1 MRHKLQSNRG
11 FTLIELLVVIAIIAI
26 LVALLLPAVQQ
37 AREAARRTQ
46 CKNNLKQI
54 GLSLHNYHDTFD
66 TFPPGNRG
74 MTDWNLKNSAN
85 WRSMVLPYLD
95 QAPVYNQL
103 NFETGNFAGNSYLGN
118 EVLKGFKMP
127 AFLCPSSTIDAFDNS
142 ENTWSN
148 TERGLNHHYV
158 GIAGAAPPITGLSTG
173 WRDCGHGWSC
183 DTGLLASNEN
193 FRIADAK
200 DGSTNTIMVAEQ
212 SGYTNGRVL
221 YANYYG
227 GWHGA
232 RHLNSIRASS
242 CGDLWQAG
250 TTCVRFAPNSDIV
263 QTGANETRYRNNTVI
278 NSEHVGGLQVM
289 LGDGSVKFLSENIDF
304 PTLKLLCAKRD
315 GQVVG
320 EW

>member
-1 MRHKLQSNRG
+1 MKRG

-54 GLSLHNYHDTFD
+54 GLALHNYHDTYD
-66 TFPPGNRG
+66 TFPFGNRG
-74 MTDWNLKNSAN
+74 MTDWNMKNSTN
-85 WRSMVLPYLD
+85 WRSMILPYLD

-103 NFETGNFAGNSYLGN
+103 NFEDGNFAANSYAGN
-118 EVLKGFKMP
+118 EVLIGLKLDV
-127 AFLCPSSTIDAFDNS
+127 FLCPSSTIDPFDNS

-148 TERGLNHHYV
+148 TMKGLNHQYV
-158 GIAGAAPPITGLSTG
+158 GIAGAAPPVQGLNDG

-183 DTGLLASNEN
+183 NSGLLVSNEV
-193 FRIADAK
+193 FKMRDAK
-200 DGSTNTIMVAEQ
+200 DGTSNTMIISEQ

-221 YANYYG
+221 NANYYG

-232 RHLNSIRASS
+232 RHLNSLKASS
-242 CGDLWQAG
+242 CSDLWQAG

-263 QTGANETRYRNNTVI
+263 QTGANETKYRNNTVI
-278 NSEHVGGLQVM
+278 NSEHVGGLQV
-289 LGDGSVKFLSENIDF
+289 LLADGSARFMSENIDF
-304 PTLKLLCAKRD
+304 DTLKLLCAKRD